1 MMLRAPRACGVCGCD
16 SVDGV
21 DAEALLTVVVFPV
34 FDRMIASGKAMV
46 LNKKLRA
53 TSAILAIGSHGP
65 HMGPW
70 LTRSVCSHVPFS
82 HTLIIAPNTCSHVPF
97 AHTFL
102 FATWPPSWAHV
113 GPSWPIG
120 HMAPIWGFH
129 LPIGP
134 YGALVG
140 LGLYGALM
148 GPYATWAHKTKHTVV
163 GDLNGQD
170 FFGAHVGHGPMI
182 APYTAMWYMGQ

>member
-1 MMLRAPRACGVCGCD
+1 LASVAEQTGFIQQGHLMTLRAPAICGVPGCE
-16 SVDGV
+16 SVDEV
-21 DAEALLTVVVFPV
+21 LLTIMVAPVLVFTMRAQRRRPY
-34 FDRMIASGKAMV
+34 
-46 LNKKLRA
+46 KKQK
-53 TSAILAIGSHGP
+53 TSSNIG
-65 HMGPW
+65 HMAHR
-70 LTRSVCSHVPFS
+70 LTRSVCSHVPFA
-82 HTLIIAPNTCSHVPF
+82 HRPIGHMAPT
-97 AHTFL
+97 
-102 FATWPPSWAHV
+102 WAHM

-134 YGALVG
+134 YGALMG